1 MLSNVIVSM
10 LSFVSEMTAF
20 GYAGDVLVLRRY
32 VIKYLGVKC
41 HDIFDLISSDLAKY
55 SCYKTVSI
63 DTHTHKYGVRERE
76 KNVWQVVENR

>member
-1 MLSNVIVSM
+1 MLSNVIVAM
-10 LSFVSEMTAF
+10 LSFVNEMTAF

-55 SCYKTVSI
+55 SCYKLYLSI
-63 DTHTHKYGVRERE
+63 HTHTNME
-76 KNVWQVVENR
+76 